1 MSALDAANWRRT
13 VGDLRRALEADKVS
27 ETGQSKSN
35 VGTPFGQAITPTT
48 TPAPAAVVQPTV
60 DPGFTAVAYK
70 NLDAT
75 TKEVIAA
82 NAASN
87 NMTPQQYYESRGGVN
102 KAGYYGDSWSAQSNL
117 TDAEY
122 QKVINDAKAQGLT
135 GVDIGKAINAATEQ
149 KRIEN
154 GLPPSTSTGG
164 TGGGTN
170 TGGGAGAGAGSSP
183 VTGATSD
190 AANKAVLDQIALL
203 TQQIANMQAA
213 AAAEAAKPKVVGQ
226 KTVRKTGGVVEVYE
240 TMSDG
245 TQGALLSSYTDFGA
259 RDSVMK
265 MFENTGLGQAY
276 ITSLMDTVDQVYRD
290 NIAPT
295 EAQVL
300 NSIYNSEAYKTRF
313 AANEAIKKRMADGK
327 GRPGDRLLTPY
338 EYIQTEKA
346 YEEILREAGLPTG
359 FYDQQEDFTNFIAM
373 GVSAAELTDRVNIAK
388 NALNNADE
396 GIKTALKDYYGLTN
410 EDLTAYLLDKDR
422 AMNLIDSRFKYTTEE
437 AKKMY
442 TSAEIG
448 GAALRAGQMSD
459 KAFAEEIYKAGKA
472 GQAEAAFQTAATQ
485 QRDYRRL
492 MGLYGETAG
501 EQDIAREEL
510 ALAGGTDVTVKKKK
524 LASKERALFQQKS
537 AIDATSLARRNKTAD
552 V

>member
-1 MSALDAANWRRT
+1 MRLDEANWART
-13 VGDLRRALEADKVS
+13 VGAFQEVYKASRPAAESYNPLSGMSA
-27 ETGQSKSN
+27 
-35 VGTPFGQAITPTT
+35 

-70 NLDAT
+70 NLDAS

-122 QKVINDAKAQGLT
+122 QQVINNAKAQGLT
-135 GVDIGKAINAATEQ
+135 GVSIGQAINAATDK
-149 KRIEN
+149 KRAEN
-154 GLPPSTSTGG
+154 GLPPLVSTSS

-170 TGGGAGAGAGSSP
+170 TGGGAGAGTGTGGTP
-183 VTGATSD
+183 VTGATTD
-190 AANKAVLDQIALL
+190 AANKAVLDQITLL
-203 TQQIANMQAA
+203 TQQIADMQAA

-276 ITSLMDTVDQVYRD
+276 ITSLMDTVDQVYKD

-442 TSAEIG
+442 TAAEIG

-472 GQAEAAFQTAATQ
+472 GQAESAFQTAAVQ

-510 ALAGGTDVTVKKKK
+510 ALAGGTDVTIKKKK

-537 AIDATSLARRNKTAD
+537 AIDTTSLGRRSKTAD

>member
-1 MSALDAANWRRT
+1 MSALDAANWART
-13 VGDLRRALEADKVS
+13 VGAFQEVYKAA
-27 ETGQSKSN
+27 N
-35 VGTPFGQAITPTT
+35 TPTNV
-48 TPAPAAVVQPTV
+48 TPAKDTTER
-60 DPGFTAVAYK
+60 FMSNTAVGGP
-70 NLDAT
+70 
-75 TKEVIAA
+75 EA
-82 NAASN
+82 NAAGNS
-87 NMTPQQYYESRGGVN
+87 M
-102 KAGYYGDSWSAQSNL
+102 L
-117 TDAEY
+117 
-122 QKVINDAKAQGLT
+122 AQGYSMADAT
-135 GVDIGKAINAATEQ
+135 ASARYAGQAAAYYASLKPEEKPTEE
-149 KRIEN
+149 K
-154 GLPPSTSTGG
+154 PPTEEPKDEKKPD
-164 TGGGTN
+164 TGGGGPAPTFVEPVAAA
-170 TGGGAGAGAGSSP
+170 TAG
-183 VTGATSD
+183 VQ
-190 AANKAVLDQIALL
+190 DQIAAL
-203 TQQIANMQAA
+203 QAQIASMQAA
-213 AAAEAAKPKVVGQ
+213 ALAEAAKPKVVGQ
-226 KTVRKTGGVVEVYE
+226 QTVRKTGGVVEVYY

-245 TQGALLSSYTDFGA
+245 TRGDLIESYKDFGA

-276 ITSLMDTVDQVYRD
+276 IDSLMQTIDKVYEE

-295 EAQVL
+295 DAQVL
-300 NSIYNSEAYKTRF
+300 NSIYNSQAYKTRF

-373 GVSAAELTDRVNIAK
+373 GISTAELTDRVNIAK

-422 AMNLIDSRFKYTTEE
+422 AMNLIDSRFRYTTEE

-459 KAFAEEIYKAGKA
+459 KAFAEEIYTAGKA
-472 GQAEAAFQTAATQ
+472 GQAESAFQTAATQ
-485 QRDYRRL
+485 QRDYQRL

-501 EQDIAREEL
+501 AQDVAREEL
-510 ALAGGTDVTVKKKK
+510 ALAGGTDVTMKKKK

>member
-1 MSALDAANWRRT
+1 MSADSLNWART
-13 VGDLRRALEADKVS
+13 VGAFKEVYNAS
-27 ETGQSKSN
+27 TA
-35 VGTPFGQAITPTT
+35 GTPFGQTPVATKS
-48 TPAPAAVVQPTV
+48 TPATLAQAKSLGFDSAKGITIQNGQYVFDKSLAP
-60 DPGFTAVAYK
+60 DREGFTSVGVAK
-70 NLDAT
+70 PGQ
-75 TKEVIAA
+75 VQ
-82 NAASN
+82 
-87 NMTPQQYYESRGGVN
+87 MTP
-102 KAGYYGDSWSAQSNL
+102 YYGDVTGSYKLNQDQFAGAYNPNDPSGILKIMRQNEI
-117 TDAEY
+117 DALVKQGVSPEDAVN
-122 QKVINDAKAQGLT
+122 QVDKVNQPRGGDVSGGGGNVNT
-135 GVDIGKAINAATEQ
+135 
-149 KRIEN
+149 
-154 GLPPSTSTGG
+154 G
-164 TGGGTN
+164 TG
-170 TGGGAGAGAGSSP
+170 SQ
-183 VTGATSD
+183 VTSATPD
-190 AANKAVLDQIALL
+190 AANKAVLDQIAAL
-203 TQQIANMQAA
+203 TQQIANMQSA

-226 KTVRKTGGVVEVYE
+226 KTVRKSGGVVEVYE

-245 TQGALLSSYTDFGA
+245 TQGSLLSSYTDFGA

-300 NSIYNSEAYKTRF
+300 NSIYNSDAYKTRF
-313 AANEAIKKRMADGK
+313 AANEVIKKRMSEGK
-327 GRPGDRLLTPY
+327 GRPGDKLLTPY

-346 YEEILREAGLPTG
+346 YEEILREAGMPLG
-359 FYDQQEDFTNFIAM
+359 FYDQQEDFSGFIAG
-373 GVSAAELTDRVNIAK
+373 GVSAAELTERVNIAK

-442 TSAEIG
+442 TAAEIG

-459 KAFAEEIYKAGKA
+459 KAFAEEIYKSGKA
-472 GQAEAAFQTAATQ
+472 GQAESAFQTAAVQ
-485 QRDYRRL
+485 QEDYKRL

-524 LASKERALFQQKS
+524 LASKERAMFQQKS
-537 AIDATSLARRNKTAD
+537 AIDATSLGRRNKTAD

>member
-1 MSALDAANWRRT
+1 MRLDEANWART
-13 VGDLRRALEADKVS
+13 VGAFQETYQASKAPVVDEQTKIAGARAS
-27 ETGQSKSN
+27 ERAYDAAKAGQDFTENFMSN
-35 VGTPFGQAITPTT
+35 SAVGGR
-48 TPAPAAVVQPTV
+48 
-60 DPGFTAVAYK
+60 
-70 NLDAT
+70 
-75 TKEVIAA
+75 EA
-82 NAASN
+82 NAAGNS
-87 NMTPQQYYESRGGVN
+87 
-102 KAGYYGDSWSAQSNL
+102 L
-117 TDAEY
+117 L
-122 QKVINDAKAQGLT
+122 AQGFSKAEAAASARYAGQAAAYFAANPDIDPLT
-135 GVDIGKAINAATEQ
+135 GGKKVATE
-149 KRIEN
+149 EP
-154 GLPPSTSTGG
+154 PPSDGGDTGG
-164 TGGGTN
+164 SN
-170 TGGGAGAGAGSSP
+170 TGGGN
-183 VTGATSD
+183 TGGGGGPAPTFIDPTTVATASVNEQIL
-190 AANKAVLDQIALL
+190 ALQAQIAS
-203 TQQIANMQAA
+203 MQAA

-226 KTVRKTGGVVEVYE
+226 QTVRKTGGVVEVYQ

-245 TQGALLSSYTDFGA
+245 TRGSLIESYKDFGA

-276 ITSLMDTVDQVYRD
+276 IDSLMQTIDKVYEE

-295 EAQVL
+295 DAQVL
-300 NSIYNSEAYKTRF
+300 NSIYNSQAYKTRF

-373 GVSAAELTDRVNIAK
+373 GVSAAELTDRVNIAR

-459 KAFAEEIYKAGKA
+459 KAFAEEIYAAGKA
-472 GQAEAAFQTAATQ
+472 GQAESAFQTAATQ
-485 QRDYRRL
+485 QRDYQRL

-501 EQDIAREEL
+501 AQDVAREEL
-510 ALAGGTDVTVKKKK
+510 ALAGGTDVTMKKKK

>member
-1 MSALDAANWRRT
+1 MSALDAANWART
-13 VGDLRRALEADKVS
+13 VGNLRGALEADKAS
-27 ETGQSKSN
+27 ESYNPLSKMN
-35 VGTPFGQAITPTT
+35 VTPTPT
-48 TPAPAAVVQPTV
+48 AVTQPNV
-60 DPGFTAVAYK
+60 DPGFTAVSYK
-70 NLDAT
+70 NLDAS
-75 TKEVIAA
+75 TKQVIAA

-117 TDAEY
+117 TDTEY
-122 QKVINDAKAQGLT
+122 QKVISDARAQGLT
-135 GVDIGKAINAATEQ
+135 GVSIGQAINAATEK

-170 TGGGAGAGAGSSP
+170 TGGGAGAGTGTGGGP
-183 VTGATSD
+183 VAGATTD

-313 AANEAIKKRMADGK
+313 AANETIKKRMADGK

-373 GVSAAELTDRVNIAK
+373 GVSAAELTDRVNIAR

-422 AMNLIDSRFKYTTEE
+422 AINLIDSRFRYTTEE

-472 GQAEAAFQTAATQ
+472 GQAESAFQTAAVQ

-510 ALAGGTDVTVKKKK
+510 ALAGGTDVSVKKKK
-524 LASKERALFQQKS
+524 LASQERAMFQQKS
-537 AIDATSLARRNKTAD
+537 AIDTTSLGRRSKTAD

>member
-1 MSALDAANWRRT
+1 MSALDAANWART
-13 VGDLRRALEADKVS
+13 VGAFQEVYKAAS
-27 ETGQSKSN
+27 
-35 VGTPFGQAITPTT
+35 
-48 TPAPAAVVQPTV
+48 TPAPVAKPEVSYRVKPGDTLSQIAKANNTTVKELLAINPALTSNPKYDGGKTIFSNTKIVLEPAVKATPDSSNF
-60 DPGFTAVAYK
+60 DPGRFRQGEERDRGT
-70 NLDAT
+70 NTTTSTAT
-75 TKEVIAA
+75 TDTTTTTADT
-82 NAASN
+82 NTTTTN
-87 NMTPQQYYESRGGVN
+87 T
-102 KAGYYGDSWSAQSNL
+102 
-117 TDAEY
+117 
-122 QKVINDAKAQGLT
+122 
-135 GVDIGKAINAATEQ
+135 ATTT
-149 KRIEN
+149 N
-154 GLPPSTSTGG
+154 TSTGTS
-164 TGGGTN
+164 TGPAVTFVEPVAAA
-170 TGGGAGAGAGSSP
+170 TAG
-183 VTGATSD
+183 VQ
-190 AANKAVLDQIALL
+190 DQIAAL
-203 TQQIANMQAA
+203 QAQIASMQAA
-213 AAAEAAKPKVVGQ
+213 ALAEAAKPKVVGQ
-226 KTVRKTGGVVEVYE
+226 QTVRKTGGVVEVYQ

-245 TQGALLSSYTDFGA
+245 TRGSLIESYKDFGA

-276 ITSLMDTVDQVYRD
+276 IDSLMQTIDKVYEE

-295 EAQVL
+295 DAQVL
-300 NSIYNSEAYKTRF
+300 NSIYNSQAYKTRF

-373 GVSAAELTDRVNIAK
+373 GVSAAELTDRVNIAR

-459 KAFAEEIYKAGKA
+459 KAFAEEIYTAGKA
-472 GQAEAAFQTAATQ
+472 GQAESAFQTAAAQ

-501 EQDIAREEL
+501 EQDVAREEL
-510 ALAGGTDVTVKKKK
+510 ALAGGTDVTMKKKR

>member
-1 MSALDAANWRRT
+1 MSALDAANWART
-13 VGDLRRALEADKVS
+13 VGAFQEVYKAS
-27 ETGQSKSN
+27 S
-35 VGTPFGQAITPTT
+35 TT
-48 TPAPAAVVQPTV
+48 TQPTR
-60 DPGFTAVAYK
+60 D
-70 NLDAT
+70 T
-75 TKEVIAA
+75 TEKFMSNTSIGGPEA
-82 NAASN
+82 NAAGN
-87 NMTPQQYYESRGGVN
+87 AV
-102 KAGYYGDSWSAQSNL
+102 L
-117 TDAEY
+117 
-122 QKVINDAKAQGLT
+122 AQGGSMAMAASSARYAGQAAAYFAANPDLDPTT
-135 GVDIGKAINAATEQ
+135 GKKRIAPEEPPKKEEPPTEDNKPPSGGGGGPAPVFVDPTAAAT
-149 KRIEN
+149 
-154 GLPPSTSTGG
+154 
-164 TGGGTN
+164 
-170 TGGGAGAGAGSSP
+170 
-183 VTGATSD
+183 
-190 AANKAVLDQIALL
+190 AAVNDQIAELSK
-203 TQQIANMQAA
+203 QIAAMQTA

-226 KTVRKTGGVVEVYE
+226 KTVRKTGGVVEVYQ

-245 TQGALLSSYTDFGA
+245 TQGSLIESYKDFGA

-276 ITSLMDTVDQVYRD
+276 IDSLMTTIDKVYEE
-290 NIAPT
+290 NIMPT
-295 EAQVL
+295 DAQVL
-300 NSIYNSEAYKTRF
+300 NSIYNSQAYKTRF

-359 FYDQQEDFTNFIAM
+359 FYDQQEDFTNFISA
-373 GVSAAELTDRVNIAK
+373 GVSTAELTDRVNIAR

-422 AMNLIDSRFKYTTEE
+422 AINLIDSRFRYTTEE

-459 KAFAEEIYKAGKA
+459 KAFAEEIYTAGKA
-472 GQAEAAFQTAATQ
+472 GQAESAFQTAATQ

-510 ALAGGTDVTVKKKK
+510 ALAGGTDVSVKKKK
-524 LASKERALFQQKS
+524 LASKERAMFQQKS
-537 AIDATSLARRNKTAD
+537 AIDTSSLGRRSKTAD

>member
-1 MSALDAANWRRT
+1 MRESDNSLFSSYGAFQEVYKASKPAAESYNPLSGMSA
-13 VGDLRRALEADKVS
+13 
-27 ETGQSKSN
+27 
-35 VGTPFGQAITPTT
+35 
-48 TPAPAAVVQPTV
+48 TPAPATTPLSGVGQYKTV
-60 DPGFTAVAYK
+60 DPEFTAVSYK
-70 NLDAT
+70 NLDAS

-122 QKVINDAKAQGLT
+122 QKVINDAQAQGLT
-135 GVDIGKAINAATEQ
+135 GVSIGQAINAATDK
-149 KRIEN
+149 KRAEN
-154 GLPPSTSTGG
+154 GLPPLVTTGG
-164 TGGGTN
+164 GGGTN

-183 VTGATSD
+183 VTGATTD

-203 TQQIANMQAA
+203 TQQIADMQAA

-373 GVSAAELTDRVNIAK
+373 GVSVAELTDRVNIAK

-524 LASKERALFQQKS
+524 LASKERAMFQQKS
-537 AIDATSLARRNKTAD
+537 AIDTTSLGRRSKTAD

>member
-1 MSALDAANWRRT
+1 MRESDNSLFSSYGAFQEVYKA
-13 VGDLRRALEADKVS
+13 
-27 ETGQSKSN
+27 SKSE
-35 VGTPFGQAITPTT
+35 PAT
-48 TPAPAAVVQPTV
+48 TPLSGVGQYQTV

-70 NLDAT
+70 NLDAS
-75 TKEVIAA
+75 TKQVIAA

-102 KAGYYGDSWSAQSNL
+102 KAGYYGDSWSAQANL

-122 QKVINDAKAQGLT
+122 QQVISNAQAQGLT
-135 GVDIGKAINAATEQ
+135 GVSIGQAINAATDK
-149 KRIEN
+149 KRAEN
-154 GLPPSTSTGG
+154 GLPPLVSTSSAGGGANAGGGSGAGTG
-164 TGGGTN
+164 TGGAPV
-170 TGGGAGAGAGSSP
+170 AGA
-183 VTGATSD
+183 TTD

-203 TQQIANMQAA
+203 TQQIADMQAA

-313 AANEAIKKRMADGK
+313 AANEVIKKRMADGK

-373 GVSAAELTDRVNIAK
+373 GVSAAELTDRVNIAR

-442 TSAEIG
+442 TAAEIG

-472 GQAEAAFQTAATQ
+472 GQAESAFQTAAVQ

-524 LASKERALFQQKS
+524 LASKERAMFQQKS
-537 AIDATSLARRNKTAD
+537 AIDTTSLGRRSKTAD

>member
-1 MSALDAANWRRT
+1 MSALDAANWART
-13 VGDLRRALEADKVS
+13 VGAFQEVY
-27 ETGQSKSN
+27 SKSTSAPAPVAPPTPPVVVQRGDTLSQIAKDAGISLKELYDLNPKFKSDPKYAGGNTIFSGTKVN
-35 VGTPFGQAITPTT
+35 VAPKPAKVTTPTPEPDPRGDN
-48 TPAPAAVVQPTV
+48 TPGSDGQPEEPPTE
-60 DPGFTAVAYK
+60 D
-70 NLDAT
+70 
-75 TKEVIAA
+75 
-82 NAASN
+82 
-87 NMTPQQYYESRGGVN
+87 N
-102 KAGYYGDSWSAQSNL
+102 KPP
-117 TDAEY
+117 
-122 QKVINDAKAQGLT
+122 
-135 GVDIGKAINAATEQ
+135 TEDN
-149 KRIEN
+149 K
-154 GLPPSTSTGG
+154 PPSG
-164 TGGGTN
+164 
-170 TGGGAGAGAGSSP
+170 GGGA
-183 VTGATSD
+183 ATTFVD
-190 AANKAVLDQIALL
+190 PTAAATASVNEQILALQTQIA
-203 TQQIANMQAA
+203 AMQSA

-226 KTVRKTGGVVEVYE
+226 KTVRKTGGVVEVYQ

-245 TQGALLSSYTDFGA
+245 TQGSLIESYKDFGA

-276 ITSLMDTVDQVYRD
+276 IDSLMTTIDKVYEE
-290 NIAPT
+290 NIMPT
-295 EAQVL
+295 DAQVL
-300 NSIYNSEAYKTRF
+300 NSIYNSQAYKTRF

-359 FYDQQEDFTNFIAM
+359 FYDQQEDFTNFI
-373 GVSAAELTDRVNIAK
+373 SAGISTAELTDRVNIAR

-422 AMNLIDSRFKYTTEE
+422 AINLIDSRFRYTTEE

-459 KAFAEEIYKAGKA
+459 KAFAEEIYTAGKA
-472 GQAEAAFQTAATQ
+472 GQAESAFQTAATQ

-510 ALAGGTDVTVKKKK
+510 ALAGGTDVTVKKKR
-524 LASKERALFQQKS
+524 LASQERAMFQQKS
-537 AIDATSLARRNKTAD
+537 AIDTSSLGRRSKTAD